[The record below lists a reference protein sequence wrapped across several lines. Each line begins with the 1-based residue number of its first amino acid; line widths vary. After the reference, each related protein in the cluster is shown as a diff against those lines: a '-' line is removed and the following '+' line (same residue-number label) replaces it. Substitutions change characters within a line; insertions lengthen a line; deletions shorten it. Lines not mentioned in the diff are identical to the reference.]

1 MGSYAKQGLKELIYL
16 LIARGSYFNILIF
29 IIETM
34 TEKIQFGEITQ
45 IVVNDEAKS
54 ASFAFNALGG
64 DAPLGFKSLRL
75 TRDNDNAYNGQLT
88 LATLGLQYGAGVAGG
103 QHVHVRYDD
112 SGSEAMEIDE
122 ISIHQ

>member
-1 MGSYAKQGLKELIYL
+1 MSSVFKEKIKEIINLFIV
-16 LIARGSYFNILIF
+16 RGSYFYILIF

-34 TEKIQFGEITQ
+34 VEKIQFGEITQ

-54 ASFAFNALGG
+54 TSFAFNALGG
-64 DAPLGFKSLRL
+64 DAPLGFRTLRL
-75 TRDNDNAYNGQLT
+75 TKDNDNAYNAQLT
-88 LATLGLQYGAGVAGG
+88 LASLGLQYGVGAPGG

-112 SGSEAMEIDE
+112 SGSEAMELHE